1 MPPAGT
7 ATAAGTREISGQD
20 EALAAML
27 LPHLTRLRM
36 HRVADAGEA
45 VVISASCRA
54 ASTCCPRCGQ
64 ESSRV
69 HGGYS
74 RVVADGASGGR
85 PVLIALQVR
94 RFRCLRPECPAVTF
108 AEQAEGVTSRYCRRS
123 VPLTALLAGFGLELA
138 GRASTR
144 LALLLGIAV
153 HPSTVLRL
161 VKALPG
167 PGVAGAPEV
176 LGIDD
181 FALRKGHVYGTVL
194 VDIATADVVDLL
206 PDREAATVEAWLTE
220 HPGAKVICRDRA
232 GAYAEGSRAG
242 APEATQVADR
252 WHLRHNLAEHAG
264 KTVARHHACLKQPA
278 PGDAVPPDTAEQ
290 EAAEHEQEPAG
301 AAVPGE
307 PAGGPAGEGRLAAR
321 TRERYAAIHELLQAG
336 ESLHAISRVLSL
348 SRPTV
353 RRFARAASI
362 DELLAEAMG
371 RESKLD
377 PFRPYICQRWNEGLT
392 DAAALHAEL
401 QQRGFT
407 GSVRTVRRYVAPFR
421 QAATAP
427 DPAPAAPKT
436 RQVTRWLLT
445 RPDHLQ
451 PEDQAQLN
459 AIRASCPHIDTLA
472 RHVASFA
479 EMMTGR
485 TGNRDLESWLTAV
498 EADDGQP
505 DLCSFAAGIRND
517 QQAVTNGL
525 TLPSSSGKVEGTV
538 NKIKMIKRQMYGRAG
553 FGLLRTRI
561 ILHPA

>member
-7 ATAAGTREISGQD
+7 ATAAGAREISAQD
-20 EALAAML
+20 EALTVML
-27 LPHLTRLRM
+27 FPHLAGLRV
-36 HRVADAGEA
+36 HWVADAGEA

-54 ASTCCPRCGQ
+54 GSACCPRCGQ
-64 ESSRV
+64 QSSRV

-74 RVVADGASGGR
+74 RVVADSTAGGR

-94 RFRCLRPECPAVTF
+94 RFRCLQPGCPAVTF
-108 AEQAEGVTSRYCRRS
+108 VEQAEGVTGRYCRRS
-123 VPLTALLAGFGLELA
+123 MPLTAMLAGFGLELA
-138 GRASTR
+138 GRASAR

-153 HPSTVLRL
+153 HSSTVLRL
-161 VKALPG
+161 VKALPA
-167 PGVAGAPEV
+167 PEVAGAPEV

-194 VDIATADVVDLL
+194 VDIATAGVVDLL
-206 PDREAATVEAWLTE
+206 PDREAATVEAWLTA

-232 GAYAEGSRAG
+232 GAYAEASRAG

-252 WHLRHNLAEHAG
+252 WHLWHNLAEHAG

-278 PGDAVPPDTAEQ
+278 PGNAGPPGTAEPG
-290 EAAEHEQEPAG
+290 AADHEQEPAG
-301 AAVPGE
+301 PAVPGE
-307 PAGGPAGEGRLAAR
+307 PAGEPAGQGRLAAR

-336 ESLHAISRVLSL
+336 ESLHGISRVLSL

-362 DELLAEAMG
+362 DELLAEAG

-377 PFRPYICQRWNEGLT
+377 PFTPYICQRWNEGLT

-407 GSVRTVRRYVAPFR
+407 GSVRTVRRYMAPFR

-427 DPAPAAPKT
+427 DPTPAAPKT

-459 AIRASCPHIDTLA
+459 LIRASCPHIDTLA

-485 TGNRDLESWLTAV
+485 TGSRDLEPWLTAV

-505 DLCSFAAGIRND
+505 DLRSFAAGIRND
-517 QQAVTNGL
+517 QQAVANGL
-525 TLPSSSGKVEGTV
+525 TLPYSSGKVEGTV
-538 NKIKMIKRQMYGRAG
+538 NKIKMLSSSRGR
-553 FGLLRTRI
+553 FSPRLSQNRT
-561 ILHPA
+561 